1 MLTIYIRRLLGVT
14 TVAEAWS
21 SVCPTKSF
29 FGMTLEQ
36 FNEALKPSYDFRVEI
51 AETQKRLK
59 SLNAK
64 CKDADAAAIKLTKNI
79 VHAVKADPTEG
90 ENSPLYAA
98 MGYVR
103 TSDRSSGL
111 KRARVP
117 AAPAAAVEPQKTK
130 EEETTT

>member
-1 MLTIYIRRLLGVT
+1 MLTMYIRRLMGVT
-14 TVAEAWS
+14 AVTESWS
-21 SVCPTKSF
+21 SLCPGKPF
-29 FGMTLEQ
+29 FGMTLDQYKESV
-36 FNEALKPSYDFRVEI
+36 KVCYDVRVEI

-59 SLNAK
+59 SLHAK

-103 TSDRSSGL
+103 ASDRSSGL
-111 KRARVP
+111 KRVRVP
-117 AAPAAAVEPQKTK
+117 AASAAVEPEK
-130 EEETTT
+130 EEVIA